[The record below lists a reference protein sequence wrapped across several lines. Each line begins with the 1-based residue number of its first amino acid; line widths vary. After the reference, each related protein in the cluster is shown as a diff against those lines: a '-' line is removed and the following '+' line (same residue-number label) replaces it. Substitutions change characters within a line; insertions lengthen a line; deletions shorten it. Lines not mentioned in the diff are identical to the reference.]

1 MKLTAKPL
9 ISVFKGWMNVVARD
23 IADNMGN
30 RYADS
35 STIALVLQALATLER
50 TKGLKFFKG
59 LKGPFE
65 LAMEGAQ
72 SVRTP
77 TVKIVGVPFLSTRQN
92 FPKRDFQYN

>member
-35 STIALVLQALATLER
+35 SAIALVLQALATLE
-50 TKGLKFFKG
+50 TKKGMKFFKS

-65 LAMEGAQ
+65 LAMEGLQ

-77 TVKIVGVPFLSTRQN
+77 TVKVVGVPFLLTSQN
-92 FPKRDFQYN
+92 SPKRDF

>member
-1 MKLTAKPL
+1 
-9 ISVFKGWMNVVARD
+9 MNVVARD

-35 STIALVLQALATLER
+35 SAIALVLQALATLE
-50 TKGLKFFKG
+50 TKKGMKFIKS

-65 LAMEGAQ
+65 LAMEGLQ

-77 TVKIVGVPFLSTRQN
+77 TVKVVGVPFLLTSQN
-92 FPKRDFQYN
+92 SPKRDFQYN

>member
-1 MKLTAKPL
+1 
-9 ISVFKGWMNVVARD
+9 MNVVARD

-35 STIALVLQALATLER
+35 SAIALVLQALATLE
-50 TKGLKFFKG
+50 TKKGMKFFKS

-65 LAMEGAQ
+65 LAMEGLQ

-77 TVKIVGVPFLSTRQN
+77 TVKVVGVPFLLTSQN
-92 FPKRDFQYN
+92 SPKRDF